1 MSQRFLSFH
10 AHLREVGLLGEKAVH
25 FGGPDDVLLYSGG
38 PQSHLAQ
45 YSMLCGPSRKRV
57 LVRQP
62 SQRNIS
68 PAQRHSPLKGEVR
81 LVKEKSP
88 FVAQVEEWKHGC
100 WYHLTSIFANS
111 LPELLEKLHPHTPKQ
126 FFETPPDLSLP
137 QRPFWSGALAY
148 DMVQWTRPLQ
158 LQHVP
163 EEGELLVILWLV
175 ERMAVHEKSSD
186 LIRCHGLKDDIWCQK
201 VPQYLGHDSIL
212 QTLTEPTPS
221 PETSSMT
228 DDQHEQ
234 VIESIRESIRKGQMY
249 QVNVGRWWNG
259 KILEH
264 PRRIFQRLNEAN
276 PAPFSGYLEAP
287 DLGFSLVCSSP
298 ESLLKSNGESIFTSP
313 IKGTRPRGSH
323 PEQEDELRNEM
334 IRDEK
339 ERSEHRML
347 VDLMRN
353 DISAVS
359 KVGSVQVE
367 RFDVEAYAQVQH
379 LVSHISGVLE
389 EGSTG
394 LDALQAV
401 FPGGSITG
409 CPRTVVCAAI
419 DELEERPRSFWT
431 GSIGWV
437 DITSGACSWNI
448 LIRTLIAR
456 KQRGQWYGSVAA
468 GGGITIGSDPKTEVE
483 EAKWKAAA
491 LRKACGWVDGEL
503 ELLPI
508 GELAIHQL
516 EVEAAPIAS
525 GEGTVRYIDEE
536 TQAQG
541 CVLLIDNL
549 DSFTLNIAHAIAG
562 LGRDVLIYKAR
573 DGTSD
578 LNWDEEACV
587 EFVRRFQ
594 PTHIVLGPG
603 PGEPTDSPLTM
614 SLAHSALSG
623 KVSIP
628 ILGICL
634 GHQALGM
641 AAGMKL
647 VQSPNGPVHG
657 APRTCLHN
665 QTGIFSTLQSP
676 ATFTRYNSLSIA
688 SIEDGPYLE
697 TAHEADTKMV
707 MGIQHPN
714 AHIHGIQFHPE
725 SVGSKEG
732 LELLK
737 NFLALEA
744 DA

>member
-1 MSQRFLSFH
+1 MES
-10 AHLREVGLLGEKAVH
+10 
-25 FGGPDDVLLYSGG
+25 
-38 PQSHLAQ
+38 
-45 YSMLCGPSRKRV
+45 C
-57 LVRQP
+57 
-62 SQRNIS
+62 
-68 PAQRHSPLKGEVR
+68 
-81 LVKEKSP
+81 
-88 FVAQVEEWKHGC
+88 C
-100 WYHLTSIFANS
+100 TS
-111 LPELLEKLHPHTPKQ
+111 
-126 FFETPPDLSLP
+126 
-137 QRPFWSGALAY
+137 
-148 DMVQWTRPLQ
+148 
-158 LQHVP
+158 
-163 EEGELLVILWLV
+163 
-175 ERMAVHEKSSD
+175 
-186 LIRCHGLKDDIWCQK
+186 
-201 VPQYLGHDSIL
+201 
-212 QTLTEPTPS
+212 
-221 PETSSMT
+221 
-228 DDQHEQ
+228 
-234 VIESIRESIRKGQMY
+234 
-249 QVNVGRWWNG
+249 
-259 KILEH
+259 
-264 PRRIFQRLNEAN
+264 
-276 PAPFSGYLEAP
+276 
-287 DLGFSLVCSSP
+287 
-298 ESLLKSNGESIFTSP
+298 
-313 IKGTRPRGSH
+313 
-323 PEQEDELRNEM
+323 
-334 IRDEK
+334 
-339 ERSEHRML
+339 
-347 VDLMRN
+347 
-353 DISAVS
+353 
-359 KVGSVQVE
+359 
-367 RFDVEAYAQVQH
+367 
-379 LVSHISGVLE
+379 
-389 EGSTG
+389 
-394 LDALQAV
+394 
-401 FPGGSITG
+401 
-409 CPRTVVCAAI
+409 
-419 DELEERPRSFWT
+419 
-431 GSIGWV
+431 
-437 DITSGACSWNI
+437 
-448 LIRTLIAR
+448 
-456 KQRGQWYGSVAA
+456 
-468 GGGITIGSDPKTEVE
+468 
-483 EAKWKAAA
+483 
-491 LRKACGWVDGEL
+491 KACGWVDGEL

-525 GEGTVRYIDEE
+525 GEGTVRFIDEE
-536 TQAQG
+536 TQTQG

-562 LGRDVLIYKAR
+562 LGREVLIYKAR